1 MFDSPMEYCA
11 VCGAMVTLAQ
21 NVAECQRKEGCGMEQ
36 ACPLEKYFS
45 DVDGGPGS
53 QPEKPPIS

>member
-11 VCGAMVTLAQ
+11 VCREMVTLAQ
-21 NVAECQRKEGCGMEQ
+21 AGAECQRKHGCGTGQ

-45 DVDGGPGS
+45 GVDGGPGL
-53 QPEKPPIS
+53 QQEKPPVS